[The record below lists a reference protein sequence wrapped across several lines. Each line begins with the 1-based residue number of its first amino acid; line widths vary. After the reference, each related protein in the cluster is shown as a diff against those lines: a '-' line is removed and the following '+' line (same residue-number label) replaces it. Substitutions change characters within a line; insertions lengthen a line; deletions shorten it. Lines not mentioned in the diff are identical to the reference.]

1 MKITK
6 KRLLNLFAK
15 NWKSRARHQL
25 IEGYTVPRFETQED
39 MYLFLDELEP
49 EEEVD
54 NDVVNPESGEVVIF
68 AGESPLD
75 AGLVVLP
82 AAPEETEPEELDHYD
97 WAKWEEEQ
105 ANTAREKRKKVED
118 ALDTAQEQA
127 VSAGIDWA
135 RDTMHDAGQQ
145 ISSGAAMGMMGRDF
159 DSAEDYVRQLGQDA
173 AGDIASGITEWG
185 MGEIADV
192 YRTLPDR
199 EPVGGAY
206 ALDGFVITKTGFKE
220 NVADYVYDGVLK
232 GIDEWKRDNP

>member
-75 AGLVVLP
+75 AGLVELP
-82 AAPEETEPEELDHYD
+82 NVPE
-97 WAKWEEEQ
+97 
-105 ANTAREKRKKVED
+105 
-118 ALDTAQEQA
+118 
-127 VSAGIDWA
+127 
-135 RDTMHDAGQQ
+135 
-145 ISSGAAMGMMGRDF
+145 
-159 DSAEDYVRQLGQDA
+159 
-173 AGDIASGITEWG
+173 GD
-185 MGEIADV
+185 
-192 YRTLPDR
+192 
-199 EPVGGAY
+199 
-206 ALDGFVITKTGFKE
+206 
-220 NVADYVYDGVLK
+220 
-232 GIDEWKRDNP
+232 

>member
-1 MKITK
+1 MLAWLSCLTYQ
-6 KRLLNLFAK
+6 R
-15 NWKSRARHQL
+15 
-25 IEGYTVPRFETQED
+25 ETNE
-39 MYLFLDELEP
+39 DEL
-49 EEEVD
+49 D
-54 NDVVNPESGEVVIF
+54 RFDWKRW
-68 AGESPLD
+68 
-75 AGLVVLP
+75 
-82 AAPEETEPEELDHYD
+82 EELQ
-97 WAKWEEEQ
+97 AK
-105 ANTAREKRKKVED
+105 TAQEKRKKVDD
-118 ALDTAQEQA
+118 ALDKAQEQA

-145 ISSGAAMGMMGRDF
+145 ISSGAAGMMGRDF
-159 DSAEDYVRQLGQDA
+159 ESAEDYVRQLGQDA

-206 ALDGFVITKTGFKE
+206 ALDGFVTTKTGFKE